1 MDKIE
6 SPDCM
11 DISETATI
19 DNISQESSSPTISN
33 QIPESDCEVDDK
45 NNKLEKI
52 INTVTMNMNSLKTST
67 TTTTTDTTT
76 TNNKYKDN
84 LDNQNPEFLSL
95 EQQQQ
100 QQQRLTPVNQ
110 HPLMMNND
118 SDSEDSYNNGRV
130 NFPDVVP
137 YIEQQPVL
145 RLAHPIPNTTN
156 KTTKTTSTS
165 TDLVNSVNNNV
176 GKTRKPMY
184 REPSPV
190 SYI

>member
-33 QIPESDCEVDDK
+33 QVNPESDLEVDDK
-45 NNKLEKI
+45 NNKLEEI
-52 INTVTMNMNSLKTST
+52 INTVTMNINTIKTST
-67 TTTTTDTTT
+67 TTTTTDD
-76 TNNKYKDN
+76 KFQDN
-84 LDNQNPEFLSL
+84 LDNQNPDFLSL

-110 HPLMMNND
+110 HPLMMNNE

-145 RLAHPIPNTTN
+145 RLANPIPNTTN
-156 KTTKTTSTS
+156 KTTSTS

-190 SYI
+190 SF

>member
-33 QIPESDCEVDDK
+33 QVNPESDLEVDDK
-45 NNKLEKI
+45 NNKLEEI
-52 INTVTMNMNSLKTST
+52 INTVTMNMNSIKTNT
-67 TTTTTDTTT
+67 TTTTTT
-76 TNNKYKDN
+76 TNNPYKDN

-110 HPLMMNND
+110 HPLMMNNE

-145 RLAHPIPNTTN
+145 RLANPIPNTTN
-156 KTTKTTSTS
+156 KTKSTSTS

-176 GKTRKPMY
+176 GKTRKPLY

-190 SYI
+190 SY

>member
-45 NNKLEKI
+45 NNKLEEI
-52 INTVTMNMNSLKTST
+52 INTVTMNMNTLKTST
-67 TTTTTDTTT
+67 TTT
-76 TNNKYKDN
+76 NNQFKDN

-110 HPLMMNND
+110 HPLMMNNE
-118 SDSEDSYNNGRV
+118 SDSEDSYNNARV

-145 RLAHPIPNTTN
+145 RLANPIPNTTN
-156 KTTKTTSTS
+156 KTKTTSTS

-190 SYI
+190 SY

>member
-33 QIPESDCEVDDK
+33 LVNPESDLEVDDK
-45 NNKLEKI
+45 NNKLEEI
-52 INTVTMNMNSLKTST
+52 INTVTMNMNSIITST
-67 TTTTTDTTT
+67 TTTTTT
-76 TNNKYKDN
+76 NKYKDN
-84 LDNQNPEFLSL
+84 LDNQNPELLSL

-110 HPLMMNND
+110 HPLMMNNE
-118 SDSEDSYNNGRV
+118 SDSEDSYNNSRV

-145 RLAHPIPNTTN
+145 RLANPIPNTTN
-156 KTTKTTSTS
+156 KTKTTSAS

-176 GKTRKPMY
+176 GITKKPMY

-190 SYI
+190 SY

>member
-1 MDKIE
+1 MIKKMDKIE

-33 QIPESDCEVDDK
+33 QIPESDCEIDDK
-45 NNKLEKI
+45 NNKLEEI
-52 INTVTMNMNSLKTST
+52 INTVTTNMNSLKTIT
-67 TTTTTDTTT
+67 TTTTT

-84 LDNQNPEFLSL
+84 LDNQNPDFLSM

-110 HPLMMNND
+110 HPLMMNNE

-145 RLAHPIPNTTN
+145 RLANPIPN
-156 KTTKTTSTS
+156 TTKTTSTS

-190 SYI
+190 SYQ